1 MLLKKPRFW
10 DYKYISFL
18 AIVLSPLSFFVNIFN
33 YIKLKI
39 SKKKNFS
46 IPIICVGNIYL
57 GGTGKT
63 PLASEIFKITQS
75 LGKNPAF
82 VKKYYDYLKDEI
94 TTLKKVGTTFVSG
107 SRKEAIESLIKNKN
121 DIAILDDGFQDFTIK
136 KKFSVVCFNQKQWIG
151 NGLVIPSGPLRE
163 RFTAIN
169 RADCIVINGQKDI
182 KIENQIYKKNKNAKI
197 FYSKYK
203 AVDINRFKDK
213 QICAFAGIGNPSNF
227 FDLLR
232 KNNLN
237 LIHTFSFP
245 DHHHYSIL
253 DTKMLAG
260 SLMEKEGKNKI
271 LLTTEKDYFRFP
283 DDSLINK
290 LSIQYL
296 KIELEIEN
304 KDNFVELIKKNI

>member
-63 PLASEIFKITQS
+63 PLVSEIFKITQS

-94 TTLKKVGTTFVSG
+94 TMLKKVGTTFVSK

-121 DIAILDDGFQDFTIK
+121 DIAILDDGFQDYTIK
-136 KKFSVVCFNQKQWIG
+136 KNFSVVCFNQKQWIG

-163 RFTAIN
+163 RITAVN
-169 RADCIVINGQKDI
+169 RSDCIVINGERNI
-182 KIENQIYKKNKNAKI
+182 KIEDQIYKKNKNAKI

-203 AVDINRFKDK
+203 PVDINRFKDK
-213 QICAFAGIGNPSNF
+213 QIYAFSGIGNPSNF

-232 KNNLN
+232 ENNLN
-237 LIHTFSFP
+237 LIGTNSFP
-245 DHHHYSIL
+245 DHYHFTKSDLEIL
-253 DTKMLAG
+253 IKKIN
-260 SLMEKEGKNKI
+260 SEKNQI
-271 LLTTEKDYFRFP
+271 LLTTEKDYFRIHDNF
-283 DDSLINK
+283 K
-290 LSIQYL
+290 THFQYL

-304 KDNFVELIKKNI
+304 KDNFIELIKKNI

>member
-39 SKKKNFS
+39 SKKRNFS

-94 TTLKKVGTTFVSG
+94 TMLKKIGTTFVSE
-107 SRKEAIESLIKNKN
+107 SRKEAIESLIKNEN
-121 DIAILDDGFQDFTIK
+121 NLAILDDGFQDFTINK
-136 KKFSVVCFNQKQWIG
+136 NLSIVCFNQKQWIG
-151 NGLVIPSGPLRE
+151 NGFVIPSGPLRE
-163 RFTAIN
+163 KLSAIK
-169 RADCIVINGQKDI
+169 RADCIVINGQADI
-182 KIENQIYKKNKNAKI
+182 KIETEIHKKNKNVEI
-197 FYSKYK
+197 YYSKYK
-203 AVDINRFKDK
+203 PLDINKFKNK
-213 QICAFAGIGNPSNF
+213 IIIAFSGIGNPANF

-232 KNNLN
+232 ENNLN

-271 LLTTEKDYFRFP
+271 LLTTEKDYFRCP

-304 KDNFVELIKKNI
+304 KDNFIELIKKNI

>member
-1 MLLKKPRFW
+1 M
-10 DYKYISFL
+10 
-18 AIVLSPLSFFVNIFN
+18 
-33 YIKLKI
+33 
-39 SKKKNFS
+39 
-46 IPIICVGNIYL
+46 
-57 GGTGKT
+57 
-63 PLASEIFKITQS
+63 
-75 LGKNPAF
+75 
-82 VKKYYDYLKDEI
+82 
-94 TTLKKVGTTFVSG
+94 LKKVGTTFVSE

-203 AVDINRFKDK
+203 AIDINKFKDK

-232 KNNLN
+232 ENNLN

-253 DTKMLAG
+253 DTEMLAR

-283 DDSLINK
+283 EDSLINK

-304 KDNFVELIKKNI
+304 KDNFIELIKKNI

>member
-1 MLLKKPRFW
+1 MNFKKPDFW
-10 DYKYISFL
+10 DYKRVSFWSIL
-18 AIVLSPLSFFVNIFN
+18 LFPLSLIF
-33 YIKLKI
+33 LLI
-39 SKKKNFS
+39 SKTIRILKTQKKF
-46 IPIICVGNIYL
+46 PVPVICVGNIYV

-63 PLASEIFKITQS
+63 PLALEIFNIIKS
-75 LGKNPAF
+75 LGKNPGF
-82 VKKYYDYLKDEI
+82 VKKYYDYLDDEI
-94 TTLKKVGTTFVSG
+94 SMLKKAGATFVSKN
-107 SRKEAIESLIKNKN
+107 RIDAIKNLIENKN

-136 KKFSVVCFNQKQWIG
+136 KNFSILCFNQKQWIG

-253 DTKMLAG
+253 DTEMLAG

-271 LLTTEKDYFRFP
+271 LLTTEKDYFRFL

-296 KIELEIEN
+296 KIELEIKN
-304 KDNFVELIKKNI
+304 KDNFIELIKKNI

>member
-18 AIVLSPLSFFVNIFN
+18 AIILSPLSFFVNIFN

-94 TTLKKVGTTFVSG
+94 TMLKKVGTTFVSE
-107 SRKEAIESLIKNKN
+107 SRKEAIEYLIKNKN
-121 DIAILDDGFQDFTIK
+121 DIAILDDGFQDFTINK
-136 KKFSVVCFNQKQWIG
+136 NFSIVCFNQKQWIG
-151 NGLVIPSGPLRE
+151 NGFVIPSGPLRE
-163 RFTAIN
+163 RFSAIK
-169 RADCIVINGQKDI
+169 RANCIVINGQKDI
-182 KIENQIYKKNKNAKI
+182 SIEEKI
-197 FYSKYK
+197 FKENTNVEIYYTKYK
-203 AVDINRFKDK
+203 LLDISRFKDNK
-213 QICAFAGIGNPSNF
+213 ILAFAGIGNPSNF
-227 FDLLR
+227 FDLL
-232 KNNLN
+232 KENKL
-237 LIHTFSFP
+237 LLEEVIYYP
-245 DHHHYSIL
+245 DHYNFPKTEL
-253 DTKMLAG
+253 DTLIKRAEI
-260 SLMEKEGKNKI
+260 SNSI
-271 LLTTEKDYFRFP
+271 LLTTEKDYFRI
-283 DDSLINK
+283 DDNYKKNIEF
-290 LSIQYL
+290 L

-304 KDNFVELIKKNI
+304 KDSFIELIKKSI

>member
-10 DYKYISFL
+10 DYKHISFL

-94 TTLKKVGTTFVSG
+94 TMLKKVGTTFVSE
-107 SRKEAIESLIKNKN
+107 SRKEAIEYLIKNKN

-163 RFTAIN
+163 RFAAIN

-182 KIENQIYKKNKNAKI
+182 KIENQIYKKNQKAKI

-203 AVDINRFKDK
+203 AVDINIFKDK

-232 KNNLN
+232 ENNLN

-253 DTKMLAG
+253 DTEMLAG

-271 LLTTEKDYFRFP
+271 LLTTEKDYFRFSE
-283 DDSLINK
+283 DSLINK

-296 KIELEIEN
+296 KVELEIEN
-304 KDNFVELIKKNI
+304 KDNFIELIKKNI

>member
-1 MLLKKPRFW
+1 M
-10 DYKYISFL
+10 
-18 AIVLSPLSFFVNIFN
+18 
-33 YIKLKI
+33 
-39 SKKKNFS
+39 
-46 IPIICVGNIYL
+46 
-57 GGTGKT
+57 
-63 PLASEIFKITQS
+63 
-75 LGKNPAF
+75 
-82 VKKYYDYLKDEI
+82 
-94 TTLKKVGTTFVSG
+94 
-107 SRKEAIESLIKNKN
+107 
-121 DIAILDDGFQDFTIK
+121 
-136 KKFSVVCFNQKQWIG
+136 
-151 NGLVIPSGPLRE
+151 RE

-232 KNNLN
+232 ENNLN

-253 DTKMLAG
+253 DIEMLAG
-260 SLMEKEGKNKI
+260 SLMEKEDKNKI

-283 DDSLINK
+283 ENSLINK

-304 KDNFVELIKKNI
+304 KDNFIELIKKNI